1 MNFDM
6 NRTWSQAVALIRT
19 NFQLLA
25 IVAGMFV
32 LLPTLAFYLL
42 NPELL
47 AVLADAGKPGQFEGV
62 LQAAM
67 PRLLA
72 FGLAVFVV
80 QMIGQGALVSLVG
93 QHRPTVGEAIRTGV
107 RSLPSIVAAI
117 ILFIAG
123 LWLALLLLSLP
134 LALIALLLGAS
145 ARGAAAISAGPL
157 GSVISIVVFVI
168 ELYLMVRFMMTLP
181 VIVLEHQLNPVKAM
195 ARSWRLT
202 RPCAWRVLAFV
213 VLLGVAYLVI
223 VLLAMLVLGAVGLV
237 TGSAAAN
244 GQMGAASALG
254 FAVVAAIL
262 GTAVA
267 MLVAAILVSL
277 HRQLAG
283 GGEAPDVEFDA

>member
-6 NRTWSQAVALIRT
+6 NRTWSQAVALIRA

-25 IVAGMFV
+25 IVAGSFV
-32 LLPTLAFYLL
+32 LLPTLAFYLF

-47 AVLADAGKPGQFEGV
+47 AVLADAGEPGKMEGV
-62 LQAAM
+62 LQAAL

-72 FGLAVFVV
+72 FGVGVFIV

-107 RSLPSIVAAI
+107 RSLPSIVAAM
-117 ILFIAG
+117 ILFIIG

-134 LALIALLLGAS
+134 IAIVAVLLGAS
-145 ARGAAAISAGPL
+145 AQGAAAISAGPL

-181 VIVLEHQLNPVKAM
+181 VVVLEHQLNPMKAM

-202 RPCAWRVLAFV
+202 KPCAWRVLAFV
-213 VLLGVAYLVI
+213 VLLGVAYVVI

-237 TGSAAAN
+237 TGSATAS
-244 GQMGAASALG
+244 GQVGATSALG
-254 FAVVAAIL
+254 FGIVAALL
-262 GTAVA
+262 GAAVT
-267 MLVAAILVSL
+267 MMVAAILVSL

-283 GGEAPDVEFDA
+283 GGEAADVEFDA